1 MAPRTDQRVDAA
13 SASLRHDL
21 ERLQRTY
28 VEPDRAKLL
37 AVDHLEIEWPQ
48 HVANLFA
55 RSQHFRRHIPG
66 DRPRT
71 WIIAPISTAPP
82 PLIRFCCVTR
92 MPRPTPAT
100 LSP

>member
-55 RSQHFRRHIPG
+55 RSQHFRRHSHG
-66 DRPRT
+66 DPPRA
-71 WIIAPISTAPP
+71 WMLAAIAPAAP
-82 PLIRFCCVTR
+82 PLIRVGCLSR
-92 MPRPTPAT
+92 MGPSRPAA
-100 LSP
+100 SS

>member
-55 RSQHFRRHIPG
+55 RSQHFRRHSHG
-66 DRPRT
+66 DRPRPSM
-71 WIIAPISTAPP
+71 IAAIATDALPPIPFGCFCLMALSIPP
-82 PLIRFCCVTR
+82 PI
-92 MPRPTPAT
+92 
-100 LSP
+100 